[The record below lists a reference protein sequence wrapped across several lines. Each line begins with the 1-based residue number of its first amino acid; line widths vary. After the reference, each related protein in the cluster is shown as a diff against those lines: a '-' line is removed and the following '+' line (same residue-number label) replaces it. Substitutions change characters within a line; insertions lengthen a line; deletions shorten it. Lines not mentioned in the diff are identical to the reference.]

1 LYRCAPCL
9 LAALP
14 VCLWIDRAVPAAGA
28 KELGFFSSR
37 LRWVEW
43 RVGRENLITFSLFP
57 EFLCVASPVRK
68 GGRGAVG
75 SFVPGINDDDDCGGD
90 SDDER

>member
-1 LYRCAPCL
+1 
-9 LAALP
+9 
-14 VCLWIDRAVPAAGA
+14 
-28 KELGFFSSR
+28 
-37 LRWVEW
+37 
-43 RVGRENLITFSLFP
+43 VGRENLITFSLFP

-90 SDDER
+90 SDDKR